1 MSLHPQQLGVIP
13 SETIRVAKAAFPKGN
28 IYLRMRDE
36 LGVFYSDNHFNS
48 LFSQKGKPAFC
59 PWRLALIT
67 IMQYVEGLTDRQA
80 ADAVRSRLDWKYAL
94 GLELTDSGFDFSVL
108 SEFRNRLIEGGLEQQ
123 LLEEMLKVFKEQEL
137 LKSPQ
142 KQRTDST
149 HILAAVRVLN
159 RLENIGETLRYALN
173 SIAAV
178 APDWLRNIV
187 PDEEWYSRY
196 GQRFQENRLP
206 TSKKERNQMAVM
218 IGHNGNYLLDIIWSN
233 SELEWLRHLEAVE
246 ILRLV
251 WIQQFYVDNGQ
262 LKLREGALCPPS
274 NILINSPY
282 DPDVRMGNK
291 RTRQWIGYKV
301 HLSETCDEN
310 LPHLITY
317 VETTP
322 SSKKDHEIMENLH
335 KFLDENHLAPSQ
347 HLADSAYI
355 DTDLLI
361 SSRKDYEIDLIG
373 PIQKNPQWQAREGK
387 GFSIADFKIDWKQK
401 IVSCPNGKIART
413 WSPKINRYQQPVIQ
427 IAFKKSDCQSCP
439 NLSDCTKAKC
449 GYRTLT
455 IRSEECHKTLLEAR
469 ARQTTKQFKKQYAS
483 RAGIEGTISQ
493 GTRAFGLRFCRYRG
507 FPKTRL
513 QHILTACAINLVR
526 VWEWWTDAYTFG
538 TSPSRF
544 AALAP

>member
-1 MSLHPQQLGVIP
+1 MSLHPQQLGAIP
-13 SETIRVAKAAFPKGN
+13 PETTRVAKAAFPKGN

-36 LGVFYSDNHFNS
+36 LGVFFSDNNFNS

-108 SEFRNRLIEGGLEQQ
+108 SQFRDRLIKGGLEQQ
-123 LLEEMLKVFKEQEL
+123 LFEQMLKVFQEKEL

-149 HILAAVRVLN
+149 HIVAAIRVLG

-178 APDWLRNIV
+178 APDWLRKIV

-196 GQRFQENRLP
+196 GQRFQDDRLP
-206 TSKKERNQMAVM
+206 NSKTERNQMAVM
-218 IGHNGNYLLDIIWSN
+218 MGHDGNYLLELIWSN
-233 SELEWLRHLEAVE
+233 SEVEWLRQIEAVE

-251 WIQQFYVDNGQ
+251 WIQQFFVDNGV
-262 LKLREGALCPPS
+262 LKLRESSNCPPS
-274 NILINSPY
+274 TILISSPY
-282 DPDVRMGNK
+282 DSDARRGNK
-291 RTRQWIGYKV
+291 KSREWTGYKI
-301 HLSETCDEN
+301 HLSETCDED

-317 VETTP
+317 VETTSSP
-322 SSKKDHEIMENLH
+322 SKDHQIIENLH
-335 KFLDENHLAPSQ
+335 GSLSQ
-347 HLADSAYI
+347 RKISPTQHFVDAGYVDS
-355 DTDLLI
+355 DLI
-361 SSRKDYEIDLIG
+361 ITSNKNYKIDLIG
-373 PIQKNPQWQAREGK
+373 PAPGDSQWQSREGK
-387 GFSIADFKIDWKQK
+387 GFGLTDFKIDWDAQ
-401 IVSCPNGKIART
+401 VVCCPNGKVSRT
-413 WSPKINRYQQPVIQ
+413 WSPKINRYQQAVIQ

-455 IRSEECHKTLLEAR
+455 LRSEEVHKTLVQAR
-469 ARQTTKQFKKQYAS
+469 ARQTTEEFKKQYKT
-483 RAGIEGTISQ
+483 RAGIEGTISR

-513 QHILTACAINLVR
+513 QHILTACAMNLVR
-526 VWEWWTDAYTFG
+526 IWEWWTDAYTFG
-538 TSPSRF
+538 PSPSRF